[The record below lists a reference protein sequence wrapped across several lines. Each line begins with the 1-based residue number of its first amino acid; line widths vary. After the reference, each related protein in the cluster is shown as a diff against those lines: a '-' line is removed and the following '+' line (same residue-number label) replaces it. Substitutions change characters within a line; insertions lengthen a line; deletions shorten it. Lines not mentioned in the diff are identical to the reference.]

1 MKITAVPTQDL
12 KDIFYIFSRRV
23 GIFIFFVFL
32 LFFDSLYFSEH
43 ILNSQIPINIGMGI
57 GFLGM
62 YYRATPRLK
71 ELMIYAV
78 IIGFAGE
85 YLFSRVLE
93 MYTYRLQNVPLYV
106 PLGHAAL
113 YGRIFMFSKASVVR
127 KHHKAIEELFIIG
140 IFLLAA
146 IYLVFFKDV
155 FGFVMTVLVFL
166 ILWKK
171 PKERIFFFSMYL
183 LVAILEIGGT
193 AFGAWNWPRIGFGV
207 FDFLPSN
214 NPPSGISLFYFL
226 LDIGCFFCYTQMHKK
241 TWRRAKH
248 IKELAKKQELLSFQ
262 RAIGSRQK
270 Q

>member
-1 MKITAVPTQDL
+1 MKILAVPKKDL
-12 KDIFYIFSRRV
+12 KAIFYIFNRKI
-23 GIFIFFVFL
+23 GIFVFFVFF
-32 LFFDSLYFSEH
+32 LFLDSLYFSEH
-43 ILNSQIPINIGMGI
+43 ILNSQIPINILSGI

-113 YGRIFMFSKASVVR
+113 YGRIFMFSKAYAVR
-127 KHHKAIEELFIIG
+127 KHHKAVEELFIIG
-140 IFLLAA
+140 ILLLAT

-166 ILWKK
+166 ILWKR
-171 PKERIFFFSMYL
+171 PKDRVFFFSMYL

-193 AFGAWNWPRIGFGV
+193 AFGVWNWPRIGFGV
-207 FDFLPSN
+207 FDFLSSN

-226 LDIGCFFCYTQMHKK
+226 LDFGCFFLYTQRHKIPWGRLK
-241 TWRRAKH
+241 NRRRTK
-248 IKELAKKQELLSFQ
+248 KEISKN
-262 RAIGSRQK
+262 
-270 Q
+270 